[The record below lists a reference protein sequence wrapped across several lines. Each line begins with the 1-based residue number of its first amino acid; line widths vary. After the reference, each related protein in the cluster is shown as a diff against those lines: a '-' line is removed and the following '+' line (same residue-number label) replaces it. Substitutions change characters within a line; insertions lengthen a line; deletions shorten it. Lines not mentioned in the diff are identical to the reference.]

1 MGPMGRKA
9 RTPSRTYGASGVE
22 AAAQASVKQLRKSA
36 GTSGAALYRPH
47 PDGYY
52 VLWIS
57 DRNAH
62 VPGAPPQRVWWDG
75 DEGWLWADDGRYLV
89 NPLGEEGRIAL
100 AVSGPWGE
108 AIEERTQNSIDK
120 AVQRATKT
128 LAEAVTAERTEAARQ
143 RRAVERAVSD
153 LLPSSKAGLVALLE
167 RAIQSEMM
175 ADAVVVES
183 GALTIEEHVP
193 EQGPSVEVLQ
203 RALREVTGST
213 EPGSVQRP
221 RVIDAMAEAVDA
233 RAEHTLGHSER
244 VMRFSVE
251 TAQEMGWE
259 DAWVEKVGLA
269 ARLHDV
275 GNGFCGREALIKAKL
290 ADAEREAIRRH
301 AELGAT
307 ILHHAKY
314 DPDVVA
320 GVRGHHER
328 WDGAGY
334 PDGFRE
340 QEIPPIARIIA
351 LVEVY
356 DAMVSRRPWR
366 DPLPTEAAL
375 EQVVEGSGTQ
385 FAPEVVDAFLSA
397 RWRLDPEGQRALA
410 SFWQPGAPA

>member
-1 MGPMGRKA
+1 MGKKT
-9 RTPSRTYGASGVE
+9 RTPSRMYGASEVE

-36 GTSGAALYRPH
+36 GTTSAALYRPH

-57 DRNAH
+57 DR
-62 VPGAPPQRVWWDG
+62 GAGEEAQSPPQRVWWDG
-75 DEGWLWADDGRYLV
+75 EEGWLWADDGRYLV

-100 AVSGPWGE
+100 AVSGPW
-108 AIEERTQNSIDK
+108 ANALEERAQHSIDK
-120 AVQRATKT
+120 AVQRATKN
-128 LAEAVTAERTEAARQ
+128 LSEAVTAERNEAARQ
-143 RRAVERAVSD
+143 RRAVERSVSD
-153 LLPSSKAGLVALLE
+153 LLPNSREGLVALLE

-193 EQGPSVEVLQ
+193 EQGPAVEVLQ
-203 RALREVTGST
+203 RALREVAGSDDD
-213 EPGSVQRP
+213 GQVLRP
-221 RVIDAMAEAVDA
+221 RVIDAMAEAVDS
-233 RAEHTLGHSER
+233 RAEHTMGHSER

-251 TAQEMGWE
+251 TAQELDW
-259 DAWVEKVGLA
+259 DDLSVEKVRVA

-307 ILHHAKY
+307 ILHHSEY

-334 PDGFRE
+334 PDGLRE
-340 QEIPPIARIIA
+340 EEIPPLARIIA

-366 DPLPTEAAL
+366 EPLPTEAAL
-375 EQVVEGSGTQ
+375 EQIVEGSGTQ
-385 FAPEVVDAFLSA
+385 FSPQVVDAFLSA

-410 SFWQPGAPA
+410 TFWQPRSPA

>member
-1 MGPMGRKA
+1 
-9 RTPSRTYGASGVE
+9 VE
-22 AAAQASVKQLRKSA
+22 AAAHASVKHLRKNA
-36 GTSGAALYRPH
+36 GTTSAALYRPH

-57 DRNAH
+57 DRD
-62 VPGAPPQRVWWDG
+62 PGEAGTLPQRVWWDG
-75 DEGWLWADDGRYLV
+75 EEGWLWADDGRYLV

-100 AVSGPWGE
+100 AVSGPWTE
-108 AIEERTQNSIDK
+108 AIEERVQQAVDK
-120 AVQRATKT
+120 ALHRATKS
-128 LAEAVTAERTEAARQ
+128 LAEAVIAERTEAARQ
-143 RRAVERAVSD
+143 RRAVDRSVAD
-153 LLPSSKAGLVALLE
+153 LLPNSREGLVSLLE

-193 EQGPSVEVLQ
+193 EQGPAVEVLQ
-203 RALREVTGST
+203 RGLRDLSRSEDPVEVI
-213 EPGSVQRP
+213 RP
-221 RVIDAMAEAVDA
+221 RIIDAMAAAVDA
-233 RAEHTLGHSER
+233 RAKHTMGHSER

-251 TAQEMGWE
+251 TAQELGWE
-259 DAWVEKVGLA
+259 DAWIHKARVA

-290 ADAEREAIRRH
+290 ADVEREAIRRH

-307 ILHHAKY
+307 ILHHAQY

-334 PDGFRE
+334 PDGLRE
-340 QEIPPIARIIA
+340 EEIPPVARIVA

-356 DAMVSRRPWR
+356 DAMVSARPWR

-375 EQVVEGSGTQ
+375 ERIVEGSGTQ

>member
-1 MGPMGRKA
+1 M
-9 RTPSRTYGASGVE
+9 S
-22 AAAQASVKQLRKSA
+22 
-36 GTSGAALYRPH
+36 AALYRPH

-52 VLWIS
+52 VLWLS
-57 DRNAH
+57 DRD
-62 VPGAPPQRVWWDG
+62 PGETGALPQRVWWDSE
-75 DEGWLWADDGRYLV
+75 EGWLWADDGRYLV

-100 AVSGPWGE
+100 AVSGPWSDALE
-108 AIEERTQNSIDK
+108 QRAQQAIDK
-120 AVQRATKT
+120 AVQRATKR
-128 LAEAVTAERTEAARQ
+128 LAEAVTAERNEAARQ
-143 RRAVERAVSD
+143 RRAVDRSVAD
-153 LLPSSKAGLVALLE
+153 LLPNSREGLVSLLE

-183 GALTIEEHVP
+183 GVLTIEEHVA
-193 EQGPSVEVLQ
+193 EQGPAVEVLQ
-203 RALREVTGST
+203 RALRDVSRSEVPV
-213 EPGSVQRP
+213 EVLRP
-221 RVIDAMAEAVDA
+221 RIIDTMAEAVDA
-233 RAEHTLGHSER
+233 RAEHTMGHSQR

-251 TAQEMGWE
+251 TTQELGWDE
-259 DAWVEKVGLA
+259 GWIEKVRVA

-307 ILHHAKY
+307 ILHHAEY

-334 PDGFRE
+334 PDGLRE
-340 QEIPPIARIIA
+340 DEIPPIARIVA

-356 DAMVSRRPWR
+356 DAMVSARPWR

-375 EQVVEGSGTQ
+375 EQIVEGSGTQ

>member
-1 MGPMGRKA
+1 MGRS
-9 RTPSRTYGASGVE
+9 RMPNRTYGASEVE
-22 AAAQASVKQLRKSA
+22 AAAHASVKHLRKSA
-36 GTSGAALYRPH
+36 RTTSAALYRPH

-52 VLWIS
+52 VLWLS
-57 DRNAH
+57 DRD
-62 VPGAPPQRVWWDG
+62 PDETGTLPQRVWWDSE
-75 DEGWLWADDGRYLV
+75 EGWLWADDGRYLV
-89 NPLGEEGRIAL
+89 NPLGDEGRIAL
-100 AVSGPWGE
+100 AVSGPWTDD
-108 AIEERTQNSIDK
+108 IEERAQHAIDK
-120 AVQRATKT
+120 SVQRATKS
-128 LAEAVTAERTEAARQ
+128 LAEAVIAERTEAARQ
-143 RRAVERAVSD
+143 RRAVDRSVAD
-153 LLPSSKAGLVALLE
+153 LLPNSRDGLVSLLE

-183 GALTIEEHVP
+183 GALTIEEHAA
-193 EQGPSVEVLQ
+193 EQGPAVEVLQ
-203 RALREVTGST
+203 RALRNVSGSE
-213 EPGSVQRP
+213 EPVGVLRP
-221 RVIDAMAEAVDA
+221 RIIDTMAEAVDA
-233 RAEHTLGHSER
+233 RAEHTMGHSKR

-251 TAQEMGWE
+251 TAQELGWDE
-259 DAWVEKVGLA
+259 GWIEKVRVA

-307 ILHHAKY
+307 ILHHAEY

-334 PDGFRE
+334 PDGLRE
-340 QEIPPIARIIA
+340 DEIPPIARIVA

-356 DAMVSRRPWR
+356 DAMVSARPWR

-375 EQVVEGSGTQ
+375 EQIVEGSGTQ

>member
-1 MGPMGRKA
+1 MGKS
-9 RTPSRTYGASGVE
+9 RTPNRTYGASEVE
-22 AAAQASVKQLRKSA
+22 AAAQASVKHLRKSA
-36 GTSGAALYRPH
+36 ETTGAALYRPH

-57 DRNAH
+57 DRDGEDA
-62 VPGAPPQRVWWDG
+62 GTLPQRVWWDG
-75 DEGWLWADDGRYLV
+75 EEGWLWADDGRYLV
-89 NPLGEEGRIAL
+89 NPLGEGGRIAL
-100 AVSGPWGE
+100 AVSGPWAD
-108 AIEERTQNSIDK
+108 AIKERAQHEVEE
-120 AVQRATKT
+120 AVQRATKS

-143 RRAVERAVSD
+143 RRAVDRSVAD
-153 LLPSSKAGLVALLE
+153 LLPNSREGLIALLE

-193 EQGPSVEVLQ
+193 EQGPAVEVLQ
-203 RALREVTGST
+203 QALRDVTGSDDPV
-213 EPGSVQRP
+213 EVLRP
-221 RVIDAMAEAVDA
+221 RIIDAMAEAVDA
-233 RAEHTLGHSER
+233 RAEHTMGHSER

-251 TAQEMGWE
+251 TAQELGW
-259 DAWVEKVGLA
+259 DDSWSHKARVA

-307 ILHHAKY
+307 ILHHAEY
-314 DPDVVA
+314 EPDVVA

-334 PDGFRE
+334 PDGLRE
-340 QEIPPIARIIA
+340 EEIPPVARIVA

-356 DAMVSRRPWR
+356 DAMVSARPWR
-366 DPLPTEAAL
+366 DALPTEAAL
-375 EQVVEGSGTQ
+375 EQIVEGSGTQ